1 MNGINRNRTH
11 VKTQKHELKNLWNH
25 NEVTYFRQIFGIGI
39 IVLHIMKTW
48 RVLKAVLPGPIKNHM
63 TWESAHSGS
72 LLTQIF
78 QLRLGTTVHFTEL
91 GLLAVQRGKHEL
103 SLEQTHSRNK
113 LKPVKTQ
120 YCQNLPKNLTMQ
132 TRKFLENPKILGV
145 PQDCCA
151 MFVAKKIRI
160 VYVSKIQ

>member
-1 MNGINRNRTH
+1 M
-11 VKTQKHELKNLWNH
+11 
-25 NEVTYFRQIFGIGI
+25 
-39 IVLHIMKTW
+39 
-48 RVLKAVLPGPIKNHM
+48 
-63 TWESAHSGS
+63 S
-72 LLTQIF
+72 LSVRSPQFARIS
-78 QLRLGTTVHFTEL
+78 
-91 GLLAVQRGKHEL
+91 VQRGKHEL

-151 MFVAKKIRI
+151 MFVAKNLQILYIKENLISPCMHWPDLRSLQLYEA
-160 VYVSKIQ
+160 VL